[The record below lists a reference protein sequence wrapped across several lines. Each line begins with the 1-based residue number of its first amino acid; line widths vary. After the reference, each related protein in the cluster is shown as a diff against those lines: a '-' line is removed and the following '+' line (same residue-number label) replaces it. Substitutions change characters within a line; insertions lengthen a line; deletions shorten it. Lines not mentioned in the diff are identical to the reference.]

1 MATLSA
7 EVSKKIIEQN
17 ISTVAKNAVELIS
30 TMPNGIYRD
39 TVCSYIA
46 NTLSLHPDRI
56 IKAVDEKKRLEEK
69 ALLQRVSTPV
79 KPSPKSSRPPTTPQK
94 MSM

>member
-46 NTLSLHPDRI
+46 NSLNLHPDRI

-69 ALLQRVSTPV
+69 ALLQRASTPI
-79 KPSPKSSRPPTTPQK
+79 KPSPKSSRPLVNPQK
-94 MSM
+94 RFM